1 MTQTLARYKTKLILP
16 QKVLV
21 KISTFIEELYFVNKL
36 KHIKM
41 GRVPLGFRKFIE
53 SKVQIGSTS

>member
-21 KISTFIEELYFVNKL
+21 KKSTFTEELYFVNKL
-36 KHIKM
+36 KHTEM
-41 GRVPLGFRKFIE
+41 GRVPHGFRKFIE